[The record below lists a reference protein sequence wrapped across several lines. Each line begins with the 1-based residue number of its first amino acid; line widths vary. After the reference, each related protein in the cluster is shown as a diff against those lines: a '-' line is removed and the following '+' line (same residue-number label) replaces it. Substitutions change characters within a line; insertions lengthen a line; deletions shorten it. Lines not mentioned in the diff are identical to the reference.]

1 MNKNVMIVLAG
12 GFLIAILVAVLVQAS
27 LGGKKKKIEE
37 ATNKVEI
44 LVAAKNIPMGKELA
58 EGDMKWQMWPQDSV
72 FAGAIVRTEKQP
84 SKEAATG
91 RMLQALAAG
100 QPLHPSMVSSAG
112 KGNFLAVTLKEGMR
126 AIAISVKAQTMAG
139 GFVGPGDRV
148 DVIVT
153 YKIKVRDKDNPA
165 VQSMIDQYA
174 SETVL
179 ENVRV
184 LAADQKA
191 IREEEKAKVARTVT
205 LEVSAAEA
213 EKLAL
218 AQEMGDLKLTLRG
231 VGDEAAVRS
240 ETITTDVEMSRVL
253 QDLIKVQGAT
263 AGNSGI
269 VRVYNGQNV
278 TNMPVRQ
285 IYNE

>member
-1 MNKNVMIVLAG
+1 MNKNILIVLAG
-12 GFLIAILVAVLVQAS
+12 GFLIAILVAILVQAS
-27 LGGKKKKIEE
+27 LGGKKKEIQK
-37 ATNKVEI
+37 ASNKVEI
-44 LVAAKNIPMGKELA
+44 LVAAKDLATGRELA
-58 EGDMKWQMWPQDSV
+58 EGDLKWQTWPEDSV
-72 FAGAIVRTEKQP
+72 FAGALVRQDKQKI
-84 SKEAATG
+84 SDAASG
-91 RMLQALAAG
+91 RMLQSLSAG
-100 QPLHPSMVSSAG
+100 QPVHPGMIAGKG
-112 KGNFLAVTLKEGMR
+112 KGNFLAVTLKPGMR

-153 YKIKVRDKDNPA
+153 YKIRIRDKDNPA

-174 SETVL
+174 TETVL

-191 IREEEKAKVARTVT
+191 IREEDKAKVARTVT
-205 LEVSAAEA
+205 LEVSADDA

-218 AQEMGDLKLTLRG
+218 AQEMGDLKLSLRG
-231 VGDEAAVRS
+231 IGDEEQVRT
-240 ETITTDVEMSRVL
+240 ENITTDVDMSRVL
-253 QDLIKVQGAT
+253 QDLVKVQGASG
-263 AGNSGI
+263 GNSGI
-269 VRVYNGQNV
+269 VRVYNGENV

>member
-1 MNKNVMIVLAG
+1 MNKNVLIVLAG
-12 GFLIAILVAVLVQAS
+12 GFLIAILVAILVQAS
-27 LGGKKKKIEE
+27 LGEKKKEQQK
-37 ATNKVEI
+37 ASNKVEI
-44 LVAAKNIPMGKELA
+44 IVAAKNLATGRELA
-58 EGDMKWQMWPQDSV
+58 EGDLKWQAWPEDSV
-72 FAGAIVRTEKQP
+72 FAGAIVRQDKQKI
-84 SKEAATG
+84 SEAASG
-91 RMLQALAAG
+91 RMLQSLAAG
-100 QPLHPSMVSSAG
+100 QPLHPGMIAGKG
-112 KGNFLAVTLKEGMR
+112 KGNFLAVTLKPGMR

-174 SETVL
+174 TETVL

-205 LEVSAAEA
+205 LEVSSAEA

-218 AQEMGDLKLTLRG
+218 AQEMGDLKLSLRG
-231 VGDEAAVRS
+231 IGDEEQVRQ
-240 ETITTDVEMSRVL
+240 ENITTDVEMSRVL
-253 QDLIKVQGAT
+253 QDLARVQGANG
-263 AGNSGI
+263 GNSGI

-278 TNMPVRQ
+278 INVPVRPV
-285 IYNE
+285 YNE

>member
-27 LGGKKKKIEE
+27 LGGKKKE
-37 ATNKVEI
+37 AQKAVNKVEL
-44 LVAAKNIPMGKELA
+44 LVASKNLPMGKELA
-58 EGDMKWQMWPQDSV
+58 EGDLKWQPWPEDAV
-72 FAGAIVRTEKQP
+72 FSGAIVRQENQKIAD
-84 SKEAATG
+84 AASG
-91 RMLQALAAG
+91 RMLQALSAG
-100 QPLHPSMVSSAG
+100 QPVHPGMISGAG
-112 KGNFLAVTLKEGMR
+112 KGNFLAVSLKPGMR

-148 DVIVT
+148 DVVAT

-165 VQSMIDQYA
+165 VQSMINQYA
-174 SETVL
+174 TETVL

-231 VGDEAAVRS
+231 IGDEDEIRK
-240 ETITTDVEMSRVL
+240 ENITTDVDMSRVL
-253 QDLIKVQGAT
+253 QDLVKVQGAT
-263 AGNSGI
+263 GGNSGI

-278 TNMPVRQ
+278 TNVPVRPV
-285 IYNE
+285 YND

>member
-1 MNKNVMIVLAG
+1 MNKNVLIVLAG
-12 GFLIAILVAVLVQAS
+12 GFLIAILVAILVQAS
-27 LGGKKKKIEE
+27 LGGKKKEIQQ

-44 LVAAKNIPMGKELA
+44 IVAAKNLPMGKELA
-58 EGDMKWQMWPQDSV
+58 EGDLKWQQWPQDAV
-72 FAGAIVRTEKQP
+72 FAGAIVRQEKQAI
-84 SKEAATG
+84 KDAASG
-91 RMLQALAAG
+91 RMLQSLAAG
-100 QPLHPSMVSSAG
+100 QPLHPSMVSGAG
-112 KGNFLAVTLKEGMR
+112 KGNFLAVSLKEGMR

-153 YKIKVRDKDNPA
+153 YKIKIRDKDNPA

-174 SETVL
+174 TETVL

-205 LEVSAAEA
+205 LEVTAAEA

-231 VGDEAAVRS
+231 IGDEAQIRK
-240 ETITTDVEMSRVL
+240 ENITTDVDMSRVL
-253 QDLIKVQGAT
+253 QDLVKVQGAT

>member
-58 EGDMKWQMWPQDSV
+58 EGDMKWQMWPQDSI

-174 SETVL
+174 SETVR

-191 IREEEKAKVARTVT
+191 IREEEKPTVARTVT

>member
-1 MNKNVMIVLAG
+1 MNKNVLIVLAG

-27 LGGKKKKIEE
+27 LGGKKKDAQK
-37 ATNKVEI
+37 AVNKVEI
-44 LVAAKNIPMGKELA
+44 LVAAKDLATGRDLA
-58 EGDMKWQMWPQDSV
+58 EGDLKWQTWPEDSV
-72 FAGAIVRTEKQP
+72 FAGAIVRQDKEKIADVA
-84 SKEAATG
+84 SG
-91 RMLQALAAG
+91 RMLQSLAAG
-100 QPLHPSMVSSAG
+100 QPIHPGMIAGKG
-112 KGNFLAVTLKEGMR
+112 KGNFLAVSLKPGMR

-148 DVIVT
+148 DVVAT

-174 SETVL
+174 TETVL

-231 VGDEAAVRS
+231 IGDEEEARK
-240 ETITTDVEMSRVL
+240 EDITTDVDMSRVL
-253 QDLIKVQGAT
+253 QDLVKVQGAT
-263 AGNSGI
+263 GGNSGI

-278 TNMPVRQ
+278 TNMPVRPV
-285 IYNE
+285 YKE